1 MSGKTLADRTCGW
14 RRRAQSGSCVRFKL
28 SAVLTFV
35 MLQDLRL
42 TIVVENS
49 ATLSSSSVWAQ
60 HGLSIFLELGFGQKR
75 MKLLLDTGASP
86 EVMLHNADA
95 LDLDLSKIDLICLSH
110 GHYDHTGGLMGVLQR
125 LNERV
130 CVLAHPD
137 IFAPKLKARPALEFI
152 GLPFSRTEL
161 DAAGAIMLDC
171 QGPVIVAPGVMTTGE
186 VPRIETF
193 EKVEGF
199 WTVKDGQYCPD
210 SIPDDQALAINL
222 PGKGLVVITG
232 CAHAG
237 IINTITYARKIMG
250 VEELYAVIGGFHLMG
265 ADNKRIDSTAEELQR
280 LDPTIIRPGHC
291 TGQKAVCRLQK
302 ALGDRCQ
309 PLAAGDSIQL

>member
-1 MSGKTLADRTCGW
+1 
-14 RRRAQSGSCVRFKL
+14 
-28 SAVLTFV
+28 
-35 MLQDLRL
+35 MLQDLLL

-49 ATLSSSSVWAQ
+49 ASLSNSSVWAQ
-60 HGLSIFLELGFGQKR
+60 HGLSIFLELGFGPEK
-75 MKLLLDTGASP
+75 MILLLDTGASS
-86 EVMLHNADA
+86 EVMLHNAGA

-110 GHYDHTGGLMGVLQR
+110 GHYDHTGGLMGILQQV
-125 LNERV
+125 EDKV
-130 CVLAHPD
+130 CILAHPD

-161 DAAGAIMLDC
+161 EAAGAIMLEAR
-171 QGPVIVAPGVMTTGE
+171 GPVIVAPGVMTTGE
-186 VPRIETF
+186 VPRLESF

-199 WTVKDGQYCPD
+199 WTVKDGQYCQD

-237 IINTITYARKIMG
+237 IINTIRHAQKITG

-265 ADNKRIDSTAEELQR
+265 ADDKCIDSTAEALQR

-291 TGQKAVCRLQK
+291 TGQKAVCRLQM

>member
-1 MSGKTLADRTCGW
+1 
-14 RRRAQSGSCVRFKL
+14 
-28 SAVLTFV
+28 
-35 MLQDLRL
+35 MLQDLCL

-49 ATLSSSSVWAQ
+49 ASLGNSSLWAQ
-60 HGLSIFLELGFGQKR
+60 HGLSIFLELGFGLER
-75 MKLLLDTGASP
+75 MKLLLDTGASS

-95 LDLDLSKIDLICLSH
+95 LGLDLSEIDLICLSH
-110 GHYDHTGGLMGVLQR
+110 GHYDHTGGLMGILQR
-125 LNERV
+125 AEDRV
-130 CVLAHPD
+130 CILAHPD
-137 IFAPKLKARPALEFI
+137 IFAPKLKARPTLKFI

-161 DAAGAIMLDC
+161 EAAGAIMLEAR
-171 QGPVIVAPGVMTTGE
+171 GPVIVTPGVMTTGE

-199 WTVKDGQYCPD
+199 WTIKNGQYCQD
-210 SIPDDQALAINL
+210 EIPDDQALAIDL

-237 IINTITYARKIMG
+237 IINTIRHAQKITG

-265 ADNKRIDSTAEELQR
+265 ADDKRIDNTAEALQR
-280 LDPTIIRPGHC
+280 LDPTIVRPGHC
-291 TGQKAVCRLQK
+291 TGQKAVCRLQE

>member
-1 MSGKTLADRTCGW
+1 MGGFE
-14 RRRAQSGSCVRFKL
+14 SGSHVSFKL
-28 SAVLTFV
+28 SAVHTSV
-35 MLQDLRL
+35 MLQDLCL

-49 ATLSSSSVWAQ
+49 ASLGNSSLWAQ
-60 HGLSIFLELGFGQKR
+60 HGLSIFLELGFGLER
-75 MKLLLDTGASP
+75 MKLLLDTGASS

-95 LDLDLSKIDLICLSH
+95 LGLDLSEIDLICLSH
-110 GHYDHTGGLMGVLQR
+110 GHYDHTGGLMGILQR
-125 LNERV
+125 AEDRV
-130 CVLAHPD
+130 CILAHPD
-137 IFAPKLKARPALEFI
+137 IFAPKLKARPAIEFI

-161 DAAGAIMLDC
+161 EAAGAIILEAR
-171 QGPVIVAPGVMTTGE
+171 GSVIVTSGVMTTGE

-210 SIPDDQALAINL
+210 EIPDDQALAIDL

-237 IINTITYARKIMG
+237 IINTIRHAQKITG

-265 ADNKRIDSTAEELQR
+265 ADDKRIDNTAEALQR
-280 LDPTIIRPGHC
+280 LDPTIVRPGHC
-291 TGQKAVCRLQK
+291 TGQKAVCRLQE

>member
-1 MSGKTLADRTCGW
+1 
-14 RRRAQSGSCVRFKL
+14 
-28 SAVLTFV
+28 

-49 ATLSSSSVWAQ
+49 ASLRSSSLWAQ
-60 HGLSIFLELGFGQKR
+60 HGLSIFLELGYGPER
-75 MKLLLDTGASP
+75 MKLLLDTGASS

-95 LDLDLSKIDLICLSH
+95 LDLDLCHLDLICLSH
-110 GHYDHTGGLMGVLQR
+110 GHYDHTGGLMGILQR
-125 LNERV
+125 VNGRV
-130 CVLAHPD
+130 CILAHPD
-137 IFAPKLKARPALEFI
+137 IFAPKLKALPALKFI

-161 DAAGAIMLDC
+161 EAAGAIMLEAH
-171 QGPVIVAPGVMTTGE
+171 GPVALAPGVMTTGE
-186 VPRIETF
+186 VPRLESF

-199 WTVKDGQYCPD
+199 WTVKDGQYCQD

-237 IINTITYARKIMG
+237 IINTIKHAQKITG
-250 VEELYAVIGGFHLMG
+250 VEKLYAVIGGFHLMG
-265 ADNKRIDSTAEELQR
+265 ADEKRIEATATALQL
-280 LDPTIIRPGHC
+280 LDPTILRPGHC
-291 TGQKAVCRLQK
+291 TGQKAVCRLQR

-309 PLAAGDSIQL
+309 PLATGDSIQL

>member
-1 MSGKTLADRTCGW
+1 MGGFE
-14 RRRAQSGSCVRFKL
+14 SGSHVSFKL
-28 SAVLTFV
+28 SAVHTSV
-35 MLQDLRL
+35 MLQDLCL

-49 ATLSSSSVWAQ
+49 ASLGNSSLWAQ
-60 HGLSIFLELGFGQKR
+60 HGLSIFLELGFGLER
-75 MKLLLDTGASP
+75 MKLLLDTGASS

-95 LDLDLSKIDLICLSH
+95 LGLDLSEIDLICLSH
-110 GHYDHTGGLMGVLQR
+110 GHYDHTGGLMGILQR
-125 LNERV
+125 AEDRV
-130 CVLAHPD
+130 CILAHPD
-137 IFAPKLKARPALEFI
+137 IFAPKLKARPAIEFI

-161 DAAGAIMLDC
+161 EAAGAIILEAR
-171 QGPVIVAPGVMTTGE
+171 GSVIVTSGVMTTGE

-199 WTVKDGQYCPD
+199 WTVKDGQYCQD
-210 SIPDDQALAINL
+210 EIPDDQALAIDL

-237 IINTITYARKIMG
+237 IINTIRHAQKITG

-265 ADNKRIDSTAEELQR
+265 ADDKRIDNTAEALQR
-280 LDPTIIRPGHC
+280 LDPTIVRPGHC
-291 TGQKAVCRLQK
+291 TGQKAVCRLQE